1 MYFLILIIGIV
12 IDIILNLN
20 LIMMYNKQ
28 DRFNVSMKCIMALNK
43 IMKDIRTERD
53 LAKPYYDNNHERYV
67 AMDEAYMIIKRRLDE
82 EGIKIYEK

>member
-12 IDIILNLN
+12 IGIILN

-28 DRFNVSMKCIMALNK
+28 DRFNISMKCIMALNK
-43 IMKDIRTERD
+43 IMNDIRTERD

>member
-1 MYFLILIIGIV
+1 MYFLILIIVIV
-12 IDIILNLN
+12 IDIILD
-20 LIMMYNKQ
+20 LIIIYNKQ
-28 DRFNVSMKCIMALNK
+28 DRSNVSMKCIMALNK

>member
-12 IDIILNLN
+12 IGIILN

-28 DRFNVSMKCIMALNK
+28 DKFNISMKCIMALNK

>member
-12 IDIILNLN
+12 IGIILN

-28 DRFNVSMKCIMALNK
+28 DRFNISMKCIMALNK